1 MQRYSDLVL
10 ESCMAAGTLPGGVT
24 VEEQTE
30 EEVEVSIVRIT
41 DEEGEKAVGKPRG
54 SYVTLT
60 APHMA
65 GSDPEIDKRCAKAL
79 AKQLRAM
86 MPKNNKQ
93 RPVLLVGLG
102 NRSMT
107 PDSLGPRTLDHVMVT
122 RHLFS
127 LWPEDLQKAGNVCAI
142 SPGVLGETGIESG
155 EAVLGIVQQIK
166 PAVVIAVDTL
176 AAGDPA
182 RMATTV
188 QLGNTGIGCAVG
200 GTCRYAV

>member
-1 MQRYSDLVL
+1 
-10 ESCMAAGTLPGGVT
+10 MAAGTLPGGVT

-79 AKQLRAM
+79 AKQIRAM
-86 MPKNNKQ
+86 MPKKNKQ

-107 PDSLGPRTLDHVMVT
+107 PDSFGQRICKRQAMFAPYRPA
-122 RHLFS
+122 F
-127 LWPEDLQKAGNVCAI
+127 WG
-142 SPGVLGETGIESG
+142 
-155 EAVLGIVQQIK
+155 K
-166 PAVVIAVDTL
+166 PALKAAKRCL
-176 AAGDPA
+176 ASYS
-182 RMATTV
+182 R
-188 QLGNTGIGCAVG
+188 
-200 GTCRYAV
+200 

>member
-1 MQRYSDLVL
+1 MCIRDR
-10 ESCMAAGTLPGGVT
+10 
-24 VEEQTE
+24 EQTE

-79 AKQLRAM
+79 AKQIRAM
-86 MPKNNKQ
+86 MPKKNKQ

-107 PDSLGPRTLDHVMVT
+107 PDSLGPRTDVYKRQEHGTMRPLCVALCADGT
-122 RHLFS
+122 S
-127 LWPEDLQKAGNVCAI
+127 LAWVCRAGRGGCIVCLYGGQPCHACVG
-142 SPGVLGETGIESG
+142 GVGKTGRC
-155 EAVLGIVQQIK
+155 
-166 PAVVIAVDTL
+166 IAVRRALYPVSYTHLDVYKRQVLNTL
-176 AAGDPA
+176 
-182 RMATTV
+182 
-188 QLGNTGIGCAVG
+188 I
-200 GTCRYAV
+200 

>member
-79 AKQLRAM
+79 AKQIRAHDAE
-86 MPKNNKQ
+86 K
-93 RPVLLVGLG
+93 
-102 NRSMT
+102 
-107 PDSLGPRTLDHVMVT
+107 
-122 RHLFS
+122 
-127 LWPEDLQKAGNVCAI
+127 E
-142 SPGVLGETGIESG
+142 
-155 EAVLGIVQQIK
+155 
-166 PAVVIAVDTL
+166 
-176 AAGDPA
+176 
-182 RMATTV
+182 
-188 QLGNTGIGCAVG
+188 
-200 GTCRYAV
+200 

>member
-1 MQRYSDLVL
+1 M
-10 ESCMAAGTLPGGVT
+10 T

-79 AKQLRAM
+79 AKQIRAM
-86 MPKNNKQ
+86 MPKKNKQ

-155 EAVLGIVQQIK
+155 EAVFGIVQQLSLIH
-166 PAVVIAVDTL
+166 I
-176 AAGDPA
+176 
-182 RMATTV
+182 
-188 QLGNTGIGCAVG
+188 
-200 GTCRYAV
+200 

>member
-79 AKQLRAM
+79 AKQIRAM
-86 MPKNNKQ
+86 MPKKNKQ

-142 SPGVLGETGIESG
+142 SPGVFHAPYI
-155 EAVLGIVQQIK
+155 
-166 PAVVIAVDTL
+166 
-176 AAGDPA
+176 
-182 RMATTV
+182 R
-188 QLGNTGIGCAVG
+188 
-200 GTCRYAV
+200 

>member
-107 PDSLGPRTLDHVMVT
+107 PDSLGICFHFGRRTCKRQAMFASY
-122 RHLFS
+122 RPAF
-127 LWPEDLQKAGNVCAI
+127 WG
-142 SPGVLGETGIESG
+142 
-155 EAVLGIVQQIK
+155 K
-166 PAVVIAVDTL
+166 PAL
-176 AAGDPA
+176 KAAKRCWA
-182 RMATTV
+182 SYSR
-188 QLGNTGIGCAVG
+188 
-200 GTCRYAV
+200 